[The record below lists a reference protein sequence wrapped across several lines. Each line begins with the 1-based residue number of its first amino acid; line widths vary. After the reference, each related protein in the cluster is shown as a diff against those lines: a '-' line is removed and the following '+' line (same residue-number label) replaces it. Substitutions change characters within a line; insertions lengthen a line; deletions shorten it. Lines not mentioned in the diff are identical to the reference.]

1 MNESEILLRL
11 AARTIPIRFA
21 NEELS
26 WVAGQVVQLL
36 PQRPRLFLVA
46 DARVAL
52 LYEQEL
58 RDALIEREFE
68 VHSATFEPGEVHKT
82 LRTASALLDLMAER
96 NLSRDDVIIGLGGGV
111 STDLAGFCASVYA
124 RGIRWIA
131 APTSLLGMV
140 DAAIGGKTG
149 VDHPLAKNLIGTFHQ
164 PLAVLSPLAVL
175 ETLAPREWR
184 SGSAEVVKSALLA
197 GGELWKTI
205 EQHGPDLYEWPRAT
219 AHDAIS
225 QAARVKAE
233 IVAQDERESDRRRL
247 LNLGHTFGHALETAT
262 GYRTFLHGEAIFLGL
277 RAAVALSHALEL
289 LNSED
294 SARLDDVLSKV
305 QLPRAELQSDEII
318 AALAY
323 DKKTLAGRLHWVLLK
338 RPGEALVTSDVSPGA
353 VKKVAEWVC
362 EIAAQGKPLA
372 EKRTARI
379 LVLNGPNL
387 NLLGEREPDVYG
399 HTSYLELEDL
409 VYHHAREVGVE
420 VLVRQSNHEGELISL
435 IQQAR
440 HWADGIVINP
450 ASYSHTSVGLRDA
463 LSAVTL
469 PAIEV
474 HLTNIS
480 AREEFRRSSL
490 TAPACVAVISGHG
503 PAGYLEALEQVT
515 AWIERKWNKDHE

>member
-1 MNESEILLRL
+1 MSESEILLLL

-21 NEELS
+21 NQELS
-26 WVAGQVVQLL
+26 WVAGQIAQLL
-36 PQRPRLFLVA
+36 PRRPRLFLIT
-46 DARVAL
+46 DARVSL

-58 RDALIEREFE
+58 HEALVEREFE
-68 VHSATFEPGEVHKT
+68 VYSATFEPGEASKT
-82 LRTASALLDLMAER
+82 LRTASALLDLIAER
-96 NLSRDDVIIGLGGGV
+96 NLSRDDVVIGLGGGV
-111 STDLAGFCASVYA
+111 TTDLAGFCASVYA

-131 APTSLLGMV
+131 IPTSLLGMV

-149 VDHPLAKNLIGTFHQ
+149 VDHPRAKNLIGSFHQ
-164 PLAVLSPLAVL
+164 PLAVLAPLNVL
-175 ETLAPREWR
+175 ETLTPREWR
-184 SGSAEVVKSALLA
+184 SGSAEVVKSALLT

-205 EQHGPDLYEWPRAT
+205 KQLGPDLYEWPRES

-225 QAARVKAE
+225 RTARVKVE
-233 IVAQDERESDRRRL
+233 IVAADEHESDRRRL

-277 RAAVALSHALEL
+277 RAAVAVSHAQGL
-289 LNSED
+289 LSSGD
-294 SARLDDVLSKV
+294 SALFDDVLSKV
-305 QLPRAELQSDEII
+305 QLPCAKLQPDKIVG
-318 AALAY
+318 ALVH
-323 DKKTLAGRLHWVLLK
+323 DKKMLGSKLHWVLLQ
-338 RPGEALVTSDVSPGA
+338 RPGEAIVTSDVSPDI
-353 VKKVAEWVC
+353 VKNVAEWIC

-399 HTSYLELEDL
+399 HSSYVELDDFI
-409 VYHHAREVGVE
+409 YQHAREVGAE

-450 ASYSHTSVGLRDA
+450 AGYSHTSVGIRDA

-469 PAIEV
+469 PAVEV
-474 HLTNIS
+474 HLTDIS
-480 AREEFRRSSL
+480 AREEFRRTSL
-490 TAPACVAVISGHG
+490 TAPACLAVISGHG

-515 AWIERKWNKDHE
+515 AWIKRKWSKDHE